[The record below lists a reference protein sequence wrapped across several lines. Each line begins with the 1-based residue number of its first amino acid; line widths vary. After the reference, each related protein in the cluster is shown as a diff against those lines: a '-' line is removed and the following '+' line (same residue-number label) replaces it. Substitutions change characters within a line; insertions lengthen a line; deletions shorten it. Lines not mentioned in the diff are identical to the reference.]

1 MRNGNSDANA
11 MTELAG
17 QLSTVTVTV
26 STLYWVTLLLSMC
39 IVYCVVHVVHG
50 EWGALTRSN

>member
-1 MRNGNSDANA
+1 MRNGNGNANA

-17 QLSTVTVTV
+17 QLSTDCECVDSVLGHFTVE
-26 STLYWVTLLLSMC
+26 Y
-39 IVYCVVHVVHG
+39 IVCCVVHVVHG

>member
-17 QLSTVTVTV
+17 QLSTDCDCVDSVLGHFTVE
-26 STLYWVTLLLSMC
+26 Y
-39 IVYCVVHVVHG
+39 VYCLLCSACCT
-50 EWGALTRSN
+50 WGMGGINSI